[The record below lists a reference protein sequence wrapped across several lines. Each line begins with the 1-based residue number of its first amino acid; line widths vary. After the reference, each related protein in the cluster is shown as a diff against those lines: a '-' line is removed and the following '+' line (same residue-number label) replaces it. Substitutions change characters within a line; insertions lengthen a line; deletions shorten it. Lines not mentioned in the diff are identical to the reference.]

1 MKKALFID
9 RDGTILAEPADE
21 QIDSLEKMRFV
32 PGAISGLKALSGL
45 GFELVLATNQDGLGT
60 DSFPEADF
68 WPAHE
73 KMLATLGGEGVV
85 FDDQLIDR
93 TFERDNAPTRKPR
106 TGMFARYLDGSY
118 DLASSYVIGD
128 RVTDLLLARNLGARG
143 VLLRPAAEGRRM
155 VEEAGVAESCAL
167 VSDSWAEVAE
177 FIRRGERQVDLRRQ
191 TRETQIRVRLD
202 LDGRGD
208 FNDRISTG
216 LRFLD
221 HMLSQIAH
229 HGGVSLSVEAH
240 GDLEVDEHH
249 TVEDVAITLGEAI
262 DRALGSKAGIARYGF
277 ALPMDDCRAL
287 VLLDFGGRIDFE
299 WEAEFR
305 RERVGDVPT
314 ELFRH
319 FFHSLCC
326 AARCNLHIAARG
338 ENEHHKAEAIFKAF
352 ARALRMAVRREGF
365 GYDIPSSKG
374 VL

>member
-216 LRFLD
+216 LHFLD

-229 HGGVSLSVEAH
+229 HGGVSLSVKAH